1 MVMAMT
7 LDEVVLVWVVVVEVV
22 TDLEQVLY
30 MEILKELA
38 VVEKVV
44 QAWGMIVGVF
54 GQGVVFVQFPAV
66 GKQCYSFAYCG
77 LLVLVL
83 EQKEAAEQLQGFL

>member
-22 TDLEQVLY
+22 TDVEQVLY

-44 QAWGMIVGVF
+44 QVWGMIVGVF
-54 GQGVVFVQFPAV
+54 GQGVVFVQLPAV
-66 GKQCYSFAYCG
+66 GKQCNSFA
-77 LLVLVL
+77 
-83 EQKEAAEQLQGFL
+83 

>member
-22 TDLEQVLY
+22 TDVEQVLY

-44 QAWGMIVGVF
+44 QVWGMIVGVF
-54 GQGVVFVQFPAV
+54 GQEVVFVQLPAV
-66 GKQCYSFAYCG
+66 GKQCNSFA
-77 LLVLVL
+77 
-83 EQKEAAEQLQGFL
+83 

>member
-1 MVMAMT
+1 
-7 LDEVVLVWVVVVEVV
+7 
-22 TDLEQVLY
+22 
-30 MEILKELA
+30 MEILKKLA

-44 QAWGMIVGVF
+44 QVGGMIVGVF

-77 LLVLVL
+77 LLVLVFQ
-83 EQKEAAEQLQGFL
+83 QK

>member
-22 TDLEQVLY
+22 TDVEQVLY

-38 VVEKVV
+38 VVE
-44 QAWGMIVGVF
+44 
-54 GQGVVFVQFPAV
+54 
-66 GKQCYSFAYCG
+66 
-77 LLVLVL
+77 
-83 EQKEAAEQLQGFL
+83 